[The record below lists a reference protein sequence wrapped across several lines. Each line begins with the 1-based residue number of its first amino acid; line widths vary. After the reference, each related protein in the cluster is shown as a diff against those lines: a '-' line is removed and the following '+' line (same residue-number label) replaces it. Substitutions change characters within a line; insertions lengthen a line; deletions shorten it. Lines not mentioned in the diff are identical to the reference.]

1 MKATFQKEVQGL
13 TGCVVSVSLDFSEH
27 ALSQLY
33 EDSEDAHGI
42 AGQSRLLGAL
52 LLETVNL
59 LDQAEMSI
67 SSNRLETCKA
77 TLSGE

>member
-13 TGCVVSVSLDFSEH
+13 PGCVVSVSLDFSEH

-33 EDSEDAHGI
+33 EDSEAAHGT
-42 AGQSRLLGAL
+42 AGQSCLLGAL
-52 LLETVNL
+52 LVETVNL

-67 SSNRLETCKA
+67 LNNRLETCMA
-77 TLSGE
+77 ALSAE